1 MTISPATTVEQALM
15 VTYDP
20 PVPKRILL
28 LIPEEFS
35 NYSFTN
41 SSATIAYKFGPQAA
55 ALLPVVMARAFL
67 RVDTRAISGEGALL
81 VAMDSKNSDLASHD
95 YVAYPKFVD
104 TKVTHR
110 SGLSAV
116 AAAVVGTVA
125 EAVETTIRIE
135 FIAIDRSRSIA
146 TLGHGVGTGIP
157 PKALPNES
165 APSEALRTAF
175 RNLLGDITTKRTQ
188 F

>member
-1 MTISPATTVEQALM
+1 MTVAPTTTIEDALR
-15 VTYDP
+15 VSYD
-20 PVPKRILL
+20 PVPKRVLL

-41 SSATIAYKFGPQAA
+41 SSATIAYKLGPKAA
-55 ALLPVVMARAFL
+55 ALLPAVMARAFSA
-67 RVDTRAISGEGALL
+67 VDTRSVSGEGALL
-81 VAMDSKNSDLASHD
+81 VATDPKNPDMASHD

-104 TKVTHR
+104 TKVTR
-110 SGLSAV
+110 RGGPAAV
-116 AAAVVGTVA
+116 AAAAVGTVA
-125 EAVETTIRIE
+125 VAVETTIRIE
-135 FIAIDRSRSIA
+135 FVAVDRSRSIA

-157 PKALPNES
+157 PQALPNES